1 MVSFSDCPFVWNE
14 EPGVGMAA
22 GDGIEI
28 PGELGRGCG
37 LNVGAHVSLWV
48 PHKIWAQLL
57 APGASELLVQGVL
70 NEFSRNLVSLSAEVP
85 GISFYRQ

>member
-1 MVSFSDCPFVWNE
+1 M
-14 EPGVGMAA
+14 
-22 GDGIEI
+22 
-28 PGELGRGCG
+28 
-37 LNVGAHVSLWV
+37 SLWV

-70 NEFSRNLVSLSAEVP
+70 NEFSCNLVSLSAEVP